1 MNRLEAGRVGSVE
14 ADFAQFAAAVPG
26 AALVVTAAAGGERQ
40 GCLVGFATQAGIH
53 PPRLLVCLSVKNA
66 TFATAERATHLGVH
80 PIPADRLDLA
90 RLFGGETGDDVDKL
104 AGCRWEAGPG
114 GEPLLL
120 DCPLRL
126 SGRILGRH
134 PFGDHVG
141 FLLEPVAVWAVAPF
155 EALPIGAAGGIE
167 PGHAP

>member
-1 MNRLEAGRVGSVE
+1 VRAEFTEL
-14 ADFAQFAAAVPG
+14 AAAVPG
-26 AALVVTAAAGGERQ
+26 AALLVTAAAGDDRE
-40 GCLVGFATQAGIH
+40 GCLVGFATQASIH
-53 PPRLLVCLSVKNA
+53 PARLIVCLSVTNA

-80 PIPADRLDLA
+80 LIPAGRLDLA
-90 RLFGGETGDDVDKL
+90 ELFGGETGDEVDKL

-120 DCPLRL
+120 DCPMRL
-126 SGRILGRH
+126 SGRILERH

-141 FLLEPVAVWAVAPF
+141 FLLEPAAVWAVTPF
-155 EALPIGAAGGIE
+155 EALPIGAAAGIE